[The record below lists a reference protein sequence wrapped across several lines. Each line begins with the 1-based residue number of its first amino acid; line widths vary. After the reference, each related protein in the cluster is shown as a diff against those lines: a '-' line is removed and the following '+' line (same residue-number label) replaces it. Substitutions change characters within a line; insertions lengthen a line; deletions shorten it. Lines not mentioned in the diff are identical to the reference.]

1 MNFHVNF
8 DKKEDSP
15 IIPHRNLTMEFISLF
30 TWQRQD
36 FKRAAILQTHGSP
49 RDNWVASHTRIS
61 LCFGSPTNSN
71 TMIIYLYVISNPF
84 EVTFSFFFDGNTTF
98 FQESKY
104 QVCCL
109 RYFPI
114 ILSWFGWICL
124 WIIFLWMWLIILN
137 TYIVGVLSL
146 ATFTRK

>member
-61 LCFGSPTNSN
+61 LCFGSPTTGYNALFY
-71 TMIIYLYVISNPF
+71 IIQIEKCSPRYLVSKNIEIYRVL
-84 EVTFSFFFDGNTTF
+84 VSFNFHPHVHFCLKMAY
-98 FQESKY
+98 SK
-104 QVCCL
+104 L
-109 RYFPI
+109 
-114 ILSWFGWICL
+114 
-124 WIIFLWMWLIILN
+124 
-137 TYIVGVLSL
+137 
-146 ATFTRK
+146 K